1 MEAIAADSNMST
13 DTAPLYPWSGTIA
26 EVHQLGQL
34 NSGFL
39 KHEFTDTFAAMIILV
54 VHVVQAMI
62 IMQFDFA
69 LTNVPEPRLQPPI
82 AVYGVEGRYATA
94 LYSASVKQKKLEK
107 IEKDLN
113 QLGGILQKDKIF
125 AEFIVNPL
133 INKNIK
139 KEAIKK
145 ALESKLDPLT
155 INTLSAMAENGR
167 LGQTKSM
174 LATFSQIM
182 SAHRNE
188 VVCEVTTAKVLDEVQ
203 QKELDA
209 VLQKFFKKGEKVQLK
224 TKVLELFCPYRVDPS
239 IIGGMIVSIGDKYV
253 DMSMSSKIKK
263 YTDILRQFA

>member
-1 MEAIAADSNMST
+1 M
-13 DTAPLYPWSGTIA
+13 
-26 EVHQLGQL
+26 
-34 NSGFL
+34 SGFV
-39 KHEFTDTFAAMIILV
+39 KCV
-54 VHVVQAMI
+54 VC
-62 IMQFDFA
+62 
-69 LTNVPEPRLQPPI
+69 EQPPI

-224 TKVLELFCPYRVDPS
+224 TKVDPS